1 MYCFKSCVAV
11 VNIPFIPQTLLNL
24 GPNFVPTPKFIPN
37 MEIITGIE
45 SQALKLESGKKG
57 KSTGNLQQT
66 VSKILSKTIGKKQQ
80 DNLSKVQRAAL
91 KQSKNDN

>member
-1 MYCFKSCVAV
+1 
-11 VNIPFIPQTLLNL
+11 
-24 GPNFVPTPKFIPN
+24 

-45 SQALKLESGKKG
+45 SQVLKLESGKKG

>member
-1 MYCFKSCVAV
+1 
-11 VNIPFIPQTLLNL
+11 
-24 GPNFVPTPKFIPN
+24 

-45 SQALKLESGKKG
+45 SQVLKLESGKKG

-66 VSKILSKTIGKKQQ
+66 ISKILSKTIGKKQQ
-80 DNLSKVQRAAL
+80 DNLSKVQRAAS